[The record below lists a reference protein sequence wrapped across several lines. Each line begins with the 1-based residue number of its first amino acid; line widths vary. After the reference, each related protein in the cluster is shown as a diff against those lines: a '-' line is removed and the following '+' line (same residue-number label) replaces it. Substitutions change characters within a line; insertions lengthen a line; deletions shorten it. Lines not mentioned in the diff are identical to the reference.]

1 MILLDTNIC
10 IHVINAKPPAVLERF
25 RQYRMGEI
33 GLCSVVAAE
42 LAYGVA
48 KSGSARNRQALE
60 MFLAPLIILPFDDAA
75 VWAYGNLRAELE
87 RKGTPIGALDTMI
100 AAHALSQQSTLVTN
114 NTANSPGF
122 LAWLW
127 RTGFCRADSGE
138 LAGHRKRCCTGAN
151 A

>member
-1 MILLDTNIC
+1 MLDTNIC

-114 NTANSPGF
+114 NTREFARVPG
-122 LAWLW
+122 LALENWVLQ
-127 RTGFCRADSGE
+127 S
-138 LAGHRKRCCTGAN
+138 
-151 A
+151 

>member
-114 NTANSPGF
+114 NTREFARVPG
-122 LAWLW
+122 LALENWVLH
-127 RTGFCRADSGE
+127 S
-138 LAGHRKRCCTGAN
+138 
-151 A
+151 